1 MPHRPPTPWIDAWID
16 TQGRYLQLRPQ
27 RPDDPAR
34 LGALWNAGLS
44 DAARFNRFSGQS
56 QPLSPQR
63 VGEQASLAGGQGWLI
78 VERLPNGER
87 ALAEG
92 RWTPVGHRGEGQ
104 LALSVMT
111 RCQRQGLGRL
121 LLQALLRSGQR
132 AGLQRLSLHALE
144 ANAAALRLAGRLGF
158 EHHAAPPGSPWL
170 RLHYCFQA
178 LQLIEEDVHV

>member
-1 MPHRPPTPWIDAWID
+1 MPHRPPNAWINTWID

-63 VGEQASLAGGQGWLI
+63 VGEQAALAGGQGWLI
-78 VERLPNGER
+78 VERLPSGER

-92 RWTPVGHRGEGQ
+92 RWTPLGQ
-104 LALSVMT
+104 RDEALLALSVMT
-111 RCQRQGLGRL
+111 RCQRQGMGRL
-121 LLQALLRSGQR
+121 LLQALLRSAQR
-132 AGLQRLSLHALE
+132 AGLQGLSLHALE
-144 ANAAALRLAGRLGF
+144 ANAALLRLAGRLGF
-158 EHHAAPPGSPWL
+158 EPLAAAPDRPWM
-170 RLHYCFQA
+170 RLHYGFQA
-178 LQLIEEDVHV
+178 LQTNKEHCHV